1 MKRLALALSVTL
13 LVSLA
18 ASAETVT
25 LKNGDHIT
33 GTVVKSDGKTLVVKT
48 DYAGDL
54 TIKWASIDNLSSEK
68 KLFVATPD
76 KRMVS
81 GTVATQDAD
90 LVVTTGSGT
99 VHVPKASVGVIRS
112 EEEEADYEASLHP
125 SLSHNWAGGLNF
137 GFALARGNSKTK
149 NLNLG
154 FNAVRPTNNDKITMY
169 ANSVYSTNDLS
180 TASPHVTAKTI
191 FGGIR
196 YDRNIAPRLFVF
208 GAGDFLTDDLQSLNL
223 RSILTGG
230 LGFHA
235 IKTDDTTLDL
245 LGGVNYTREK
255 YGIIHQI
262 APLQDFPE
270 HTNTFAGL
278 TLGDELNHKLG
289 ASSLFTQRFYYYPN
303 LNNGGG
309 YRTALDLGFS
319 TKLNKWL
326 GWQTGFSDRYTS
338 KPAGNNLKN
347 DVLFTTGLSLTFT
360 HSTEPEQ

>member
-1 MKRLALALSVTL
+1 MKRLALVLSATL

-33 GTVVKSDGKTLVVKT
+33 GTVVKSDGKTLIVKT

-54 TIKWASIDNLSSEK
+54 TISWASIDNLSSDK

-76 KRMVS
+76 KKMVS

-90 LVVTTGSGT
+90 LVVTTGSGA

-112 EEEEADYEASLHP
+112 EGEEAAYQASLHP
-125 SLSHNWAGGLNF
+125 SLSHNWVGGLNF

-154 FNAVRPTNNDKITMY
+154 FNAARATNNDKITMY
-169 ANSVYSTNDLS
+169 ANSIYSTNDRLPNP
-180 TASPHVTAKTI
+180 ANVTAKTI

-196 YDRNIAPRLFVF
+196 YDRNIAPRLFAF
-208 GAGDFLTDDLQSLNL
+208 GGGDFTTDDLQSLNL
-223 RSILTGG
+223 RSILSGG

-235 IKTDDTTLDL
+235 IKTDLTTLDF
-245 LGGVNYTREK
+245 LGGANYTRES
-255 YGIIHQI
+255 YGSS
-262 APLQDFPE
+262 PTF
-270 HTNTFAGL
+270 TRSFAGL
-278 TLGDELNHKLG
+278 TLGDELSHKLG
-289 ASSLFTQRFYYYPN
+289 AASLFTQKFYYYPN

-309 YRTALDLGFS
+309 YRTALDVGFS

-326 GWQTGFSDRYTS
+326 GWQTDFADHYTS
-338 KPAGNNLKN
+338 NPAGLNLKN
-347 DVLFTTGLSLTFT
+347 DVLFSTGLNLTFT
-360 HSTEPEQ
+360 H

>member
-1 MKRLALALSVTL
+1 MKLLALFFPAIL
-13 LVSLA
+13 LASLA
-18 ASAETVT
+18 ANAETVT
-25 LKNGDHIT
+25 LKNGDRIT

-48 DYAGDL
+48 DFAGEI
-54 TIKWASIDNLSSEK
+54 TIGWASIQDLSSDK

-76 KRMVS
+76 KKMVS
-81 GTVATQDAD
+81 GTVATQDSD
-90 LVVTTGSGT
+90 LVVTTGTGA

-112 EEEEADYEASLHP
+112 EAEEAAYQASLHP

-137 GFALARGNSKTK
+137 GFALARGNSQTK

-154 FNAVRPTNNDKITMY
+154 FNAIRPTNHDKITMY
-169 ANSVYSTNDLS
+169 ANSVYSTNDKS

-196 YDRNIAPRLFVF
+196 YDRNLTPHVFAF

-235 IKTDDTTLDL
+235 IKNDHTTLDL
-245 LGGVNYTREK
+245 LGGANYTRES
-255 YGIIHQI
+255 YANIFDT
-262 APLQDFPE
+262 ATPPNLLE
-270 HTNTFAGL
+270 AAHTNSFVGL
-278 TLGDELNHKLG
+278 TVGDELNHKLG
-289 ASSLFTQRFYYYPN
+289 AASLFTQRFYYYPN

-319 TKLNKWL
+319 TKLHKWL

-338 KPAGNNLKN
+338 KPAIGNLKN
-347 DVLFTTGLSLTFT
+347 DVLLTTGLNINFT
-360 HSTEPEQ
+360 H

>member
-1 MKRLALALSVTL
+1 MKFLALLFPAVL
-13 LVSLA
+13 LASLA
-18 ASAETVT
+18 ANAETVT
-25 LKNGDHIT
+25 LKNGDRIT

-48 DYAGDL
+48 EFAGEI
-54 TIKWASIDNLSSEK
+54 TIGWPSIQDLSSDK

-76 KRMVS
+76 KKMVS
-81 GTVATQDAD
+81 GTVATQDSD
-90 LVVTTGSGT
+90 LVVTTGTGA

-112 EEEEADYEASLHP
+112 EAEEAAYQASLHP

-137 GFALARGNSKTK
+137 GFALARGNSQTK

-154 FNAVRPTNNDKITMY
+154 FNAVRPTTTDKITLY
-169 ANSVYSTNDLS
+169 ANSVYSTNDKS

-196 YDRNIAPRLFVF
+196 YDRNLTSRVFAF
-208 GAGDFLTDDLQSLNL
+208 GAGDFITDDLQSLNL

-230 LGFHA
+230 LGLHA
-235 IKTDDTTLDL
+235 IKTDHTTLDL
-245 LGGVNYTREK
+245 LGGANYTRES
-255 YGIIHQI
+255 YGIIHQ
-262 APLQDFPE
+262 ALPLSDIPATTHSFV
-270 HTNTFAGL
+270 GL
-278 TLGDELNHKLG
+278 TLGDELAHKLG

-338 KPAGNNLKN
+338 KPAPTNLKN
-347 DVLFTTGLSLTFT
+347 DVLFTTGLNITFT
-360 HSTEPEQ
+360 H